1 MRTRPLSPCQVHVTR
16 FVVTIGL
23 MTGIVWATA
32 GSTGEATSGC
42 RTVIGRLD
50 SAAADLDD
58 NPATLETVGT
68 LRGGIQADFAFRD
81 FSPAPSGVLSAVQF
95 YTATA
100 AYTLRD
106 GSVVSGINTGVF
118 DAVTGEVTEFTTF
131 TAKDGLA
138 GDLGRIIVSG
148 TFDLAAGVGKSYY
161 HGHVCFAQAVLQTNH
176 VDE

>member
-1 MRTRPLSPCQVHVTR
+1 MRTRLLSPRRVHFTR
-16 FVVTIGL
+16 FVMTVCV
-23 MTGIVWATA
+23 MTGIVVATV
-32 GSTGEATSGC
+32 GSNVEAMSGC
-42 RTVIGRLD
+42 ETVIGQLD
-50 SAAADLDD
+50 SAAADLDGD
-58 NPATLETVGT
+58 PATLETVGT

-81 FSPAPSGVLSAVQF
+81 FSPTPSGVLSAVQF

-118 DAVTGEVTEFTTF
+118 DAVTGDVTEFTTF

-148 TFDLAAGVGKSYY
+148 TFDLAAGVGKSDY
-161 HGHVCFAQAVLQTNH
+161 HGHVCF
-176 VDE
+176 